1 MERAAAAIDPKEAR
15 KAYKREWAA
24 RNREKIREYN
34 RKYKAKKAQG
44 KARAIKYSRP
54 APGAT
59 MTEEEYRAAPA
70 VNKSTLWWIRKSP
83 AHYKN
88 ALDNP
93 PADTPAWRTG
103 RAIHAAILQPALFK
117 EHYAILPAGI
127 DRRTKAGREEYNDF
141 ISEAGDKEILT
152 EEEAATIERIAQAV
166 RKDKAAAA
174 LLEGCQVETP
184 IFWTDQAT
192 GIECKCRVDAMKPG
206 IAVDLKSCA
215 DASTGAFLRDAL
227 KYGYDVQAA
236 HYLRGIRSQNGGQR
250 VEWYFI
256 AIEKAEPFA
265 VNVIHAS
272 DGFIDRGTWQLMGLL
287 DKLKECREA
296 GAWPGYGENEL
307 ILPEWAEIPDDE

>member
-1 MERAAAAIDPKEAR
+1 MEQAAAIDPKEAR
-15 KAYKREWAA
+15 RAYKREWAA
-24 RNREKIREYN
+24 RNREKTREYQ
-34 RKYKAKKAQG
+34 RRYMAKKARK
-44 KARAIKYSRP
+44 KAPAIRYARP
-54 APGAT
+54 APGAA

-83 AHYKN
+83 AHYKH

-93 PADTPAWRTG
+93 PADTAAWRMG
-103 RAIHAAILQPALFK
+103 RAIHAAILQPRQFRK
-117 EHYAILPAGI
+117 MYVTLPMGL
-127 DRRTKAGREEYNDF
+127 DRRSKEGRAAYDAFIANAG
-141 ISEAGDKEILT
+141 GKELLT
-152 EEEAATIERIAQAV
+152 EEEARTIEQIAQAV
-166 RKDKAAAA
+166 RSDKHAAA
-174 LLEGCQVETP
+174 LLENCQTETP

-215 DASTGAFLRDAL
+215 DASTAAFLRDAL

-236 HYLRGIRSQNGGQR
+236 HYLRGIKSINGGKP
-250 VEWYFI
+250 VDWYFI
-256 AIEKAEPFA
+256 AIEKAEPYA
-265 VNVIHAS
+265 VNVIHAT

-296 GAWPGYGENEL
+296 GEWPAYGENEL